1 MSKAQE
7 DFMNEKGKMGLH
19 NVAIVGPYLS
29 GKTTLLESLLFVT
42 GAISRKGSIRD
53 GNTVGDSAT
62 EARDRHMSVEVN
74 AASTEYNGVRFN
86 FIDCP
91 GSVEFAQETY
101 NALMGVDAAIVVC
114 EPTNDNSNE
123 SKQRLLTLAPIF
135 KFLDDWEIPHL
146 IFVNKM
152 DKGSSNFMEMLHA
165 LKSISSRPIVPHQ
178 YPITQGE
185 QITGF
190 IDLVSEQAYQYHAGA
205 ACDPIPFPEAFKE
218 QEQAARTEMLEELAN
233 FDDHLLEELL
243 EEINP
248 PQEEIVQDLRLELGA
263 DLVVPVF
270 FGVAEQD
277 FGVRSL
283 LKALLREAPTP
294 ETTAERR
301 GVVLHRDA
309 PLAQVLKTYYTP
321 QGGKLSLVRVWQ
333 GKLTDGIVLNGVRAG
348 GIYRL
353 MGQQTTSLTEA
364 PAGDIVAL
372 SRLEGIHTGDTLSSN
387 SELASEL
394 PKAEHLDPV
403 YALAITPEKRN
414 DEVKL
419 SGALSKL
426 LEEDPAL
433 YWEQHGDT
441 HEVILWGQGEIH
453 LQVALDRLR
462 RKYNLPMTTHLP
474 QVPYKETIRKPISS
488 VHGRYKHQSGGH
500 GQFGDVYLEI
510 KPLPRGE
517 GFDFKET
524 IVGGVVPKQ
533 YIPGVETGVREYL
546 THGPLGF
553 PIVDVAVT
561 LTNGSYHSVDS
572 SEQAFKQ
579 AARIAMQTGMPQGEP
594 TLLEPIVSIEV
605 TTPNEF
611 TSKVLQLV
619 SGRRGQILG
628 YEGRSDWRGWDNITA
643 YLPQAEMHNFI
654 IELRSLTLGVGSFH
668 WQYHHLQEVPEKLA
682 ERVCSTTNGNGNGNS
697 NGNNHR

>member
-1 MSKAQE
+1 MH
-7 DFMNEKGKMGLH
+7 EKVRLGSR

-42 GAISRKGSIRD
+42 GAISRKGNVRD

-62 EARDRHMSVEVN
+62 EARDRHMSVEVA
-74 AASTEYNGVRFN
+74 AASTEYGGVRFT
-86 FIDCP
+86 FVDCP

-101 NALMGVDAAIVVC
+101 NALMGVDAVVVVC
-114 EPTNDNSNE
+114 ESCSDAANGLR
-123 SKQRLLTLAPIF
+123 QRVLTLAPLF

-146 IFVNKM
+146 VFINKM
-152 DKGSSNFMEMLHA
+152 DRCSNNFMDMLHA
-165 LKSISSRPIVPHQ
+165 LKGVSSRPLVPHQ
-178 YPITQGE
+178 YPIIQGE
-185 QITGF
+185 QLTGF
-190 IDLVSEQAYQYHAGA
+190 IDLVSEQAYQYPA
-205 ACDPIPFPEAFKE
+205 ADPIPFPEALKD
-218 QEQAARTEMLEELAN
+218 QEQAARAEMLEELAN

-248 PQEEIVQDLRLELGA
+248 PQEEIIQDLKLELGA

-277 FGVRSL
+277 YGVRPL
-283 LKALLREAPTP
+283 LEALLREAPEP

-301 GVVLHRDA
+301 GIVLHA
-309 PLAQVLKTYYTP
+309 NEPLAQVLKTYFTP
-321 QGGKLSLVRVWQ
+321 QGGKISLVRVWQ

-353 MGQQTTSLTEA
+353 MGQQLAQQLNEATSGE
-364 PAGDIVAL
+364 IVAL
-372 SRLEGIHTGDTLSSN
+372 SRLEGIKTGDTLSS
-387 SELASEL
+387 SGLTAEL
-394 PKAEHLDPV
+394 PKAEHLKPV

-419 SGALSKL
+419 SGALLKL
-426 LEEDPAL
+426 LEEDCSLA
-433 YWEQHGDT
+433 WEQHGDT

-474 QVPYKETIRKPISS
+474 QVPYKETIRKPAASI
-488 VHGRYKHQSGGH
+488 HGRYKHQSGGH

-510 KPLPRGE
+510 KPLPRGQ
-517 GFDFKET
+517 GFNFNQT

-533 YIPGVETGVREYL
+533 YIPGVEMGVREYL
-546 THGPLGF
+546 VHGPLGF
-553 PIVDVAVT
+553 PVVDVAVT

-579 AARIAMQTGMPQGEP
+579 AARIAMQTGMPQCEP
-594 TLLEPIVSIEV
+594 TLLEPITHVEV
-605 TTPNEF
+605 TTPSEF
-611 TSKVLQLV
+611 TSKAMQLV

-628 YEGRSDWRGWDNITA
+628 YEGRSDWQGWDKVTA
-643 YLPQAEMHNFI
+643 YLPQAEMQNFI
-654 IELRSLTLGVGSFH
+654 VELRSLTLGVGSFH
-668 WQYHHLQEVPEKLA
+668 WQYDHLQEVPDKVA
-682 ERVCSTTNGNGNGNS
+682 ERVRVNSGNGNK
-697 NGNNHR
+697 

>member
-1 MSKAQE
+1 
-7 DFMNEKGKMGLH
+7 MNEKVKSGSR

-42 GAISRKGSIRD
+42 GAISRKGSVKD

-62 EARDRHMSVEVN
+62 ESRDRHMSVEVGTAN
-74 AASTEYNGVRFN
+74 TEYEGTRFT

-91 GSVEFAQETY
+91 GSVEFVQETY

-114 EPTNDNSNE
+114 EPIRD
-123 SKQRLLTLAPIF
+123 RVLTLAPLF

-146 IFVNKM
+146 VFVNKM
-152 DKGSSNFMEMLHA
+152 DRANINVLETLHA
-165 LKSISSRPIVPHQ
+165 LKAVSSRPLVAHQ
-178 YPITQGE
+178 YPIMQGE
-185 QITGF
+185 QLTGF
-190 IDLVSEQAYQYHAGA
+190 IDMVSEQAYKYHPGA
-205 ACDPIPFPEAFKE
+205 PADPIPFPESLKAE
-218 QEQAARTEMLEELAN
+218 EHTARAEMLEALAN

-243 EEINP
+243 EDIEP
-248 PQEEIVQDLRLELGA
+248 PQEEILKDLKMELGA

-277 FGVRSL
+277 YGVRPL
-283 LKALLREAPTP
+283 LEALLREAPEP

-301 GVVLHRDA
+301 LKNIKVNT

-321 QGGKLSLVRVWQ
+321 QGGKLSLVRVWS
-333 GKLTDGIVLNGVRAG
+333 GKLTDGIVLNGIRAG

-353 MGQQTTSLTEA
+353 MGQQQQSVNEA
-364 PAGDIVAL
+364 GAGEIVAL
-372 SRLEGIHTGDTLSSN
+372 SRMEGIKTGDILSTEQS
-387 SELASEL
+387 AMEL
-394 PKAEHLDPV
+394 PKAEQLEPV

-419 SGALSKL
+419 SSAITKL
-426 LEEDPAL
+426 LEEDPSLA
-433 YWEQHGDT
+433 WEQHGDT

-474 QVPYKETIRKPISS
+474 QVPYKETIRKPVAS

-500 GQFGDVYLEI
+500 GQFGDVFLDI

-517 GFDFKET
+517 GFNFKET
-524 IVGGVVPKQ
+524 IVGGVVPRQ
-533 YIPGVETGVREYL
+533 YIPGVEMGVREFL
-546 THGPLGF
+546 AHGPLGF
-553 PIVDVAVT
+553 PVVDVAVT
-561 LTNGSYHSVDS
+561 LTNGSYHNVDS

-579 AARIAMQTGMPQGEP
+579 AARLAMQTGIPQAQP
-594 TLLEPIVSIEV
+594 TLLEPILRVLV
-605 TTPNEF
+605 TTPSEF
-611 TSKVLQLV
+611 TSKVLQLL

-628 YEGRSDWRGWDNITA
+628 YEGRNDWQGWDSVSA
-643 YLPQAEMHNFI
+643 YLPQAEMQNFI
-654 IELRSLTLGVGSFH
+654 VELRSLTLGVGSFH
-668 WQYHHLQEVPEKLA
+668 WEYDHLQEVPEKLA
-682 ERVCSTTNGNGNGNS
+682 ERVLASNTNGSNGNGK
-697 NGNNHR
+697 